1 MTNITA
7 YYRAS
12 KTFKIPEGVF
22 LLPQD
27 ENEEAE
33 EGTIGMWWIKWGD
46 LYYIT
51 KEGNIGMIFSDD
63 YDIESKWPEDIEM
76 D

>member
-1 MTNITA
+1 
-7 YYRAS
+7 
-12 KTFKIPEGVF
+12 
-22 LLPQD
+22 
-27 ENEEAE
+27 
-33 EGTIGMWWIKWGD
+33 MWWIKWGD